1 MDDAEKLVSIPED
14 VIFRS
19 YLQRTLDRLR
29 IVYDPAFSSTEEL
42 YGGYYTVMEMLY
54 GNLFRSDFPDFV
66 KNGTNLLEF
75 TESLFPQ
82 NGMAK
87 NLGYLPFL
95 AWFSVASRQND
106 MILDFDF
113 PKDGQTVSP
122 ENISVAETRFPNI
135 HGATSIAEF
144 RSWLEEYEDFI
155 KPLNL
160 NGTAKKTYPKYQM
173 AKALDYFLDHNFA
186 IIHTESGFYTVNEPD
201 FYKKSDIYCTFD
213 ATVFAE
219 NGEVVKESTSTV
231 YGKDVVGE
239 FGWFS
244 IGSEIKSRSSVFHAR
259 IYSKSLFRYKFLVIC
274 ETYSNKADY
283 GTCRYDFAKSGK
295 VSTARYSV
303 IYESP
308 DWCTGNTVWEYEFL
322 AGAKPADDSPD
333 YVRMREPA
341 VIILPEFPDRFNELY
356 QTQIERS

>member
-135 HGATSIAEF
+135 HGATS
-144 RSWLEEYEDFI
+144 
-155 KPLNL
+155 P
-160 NGTAKKTYPKYQM
+160 
-173 AKALDYFLDHNFA
+173 
-186 IIHTESGFYTVNEPD
+186 
-201 FYKKSDIYCTFD
+201 
-213 ATVFAE
+213 
-219 NGEVVKESTSTV
+219 
-231 YGKDVVGE
+231 
-239 FGWFS
+239 
-244 IGSEIKSRSSVFHAR
+244 
-259 IYSKSLFRYKFLVIC
+259 
-274 ETYSNKADY
+274 
-283 GTCRYDFAKSGK
+283 
-295 VSTARYSV
+295 
-303 IYESP
+303 
-308 DWCTGNTVWEYEFL
+308 
-322 AGAKPADDSPD
+322 
-333 YVRMREPA
+333 
-341 VIILPEFPDRFNELY
+341 
-356 QTQIERS
+356 